1 MSKAKGEIEMTVNG
15 FMERVPNKATIEF
28 LLQHF
33 GEEDPHIIV
42 EHNGIFVHPE
52 KYGTRTVLNGDRLE
66 FLNPAFGG

>member
-1 MSKAKGEIEMTVNG
+1 MKEVIGEIEVTVNG
-15 FMERVPNKATIEF
+15 FKERVPNTATIEF
-28 LLQHF
+28 LRQHF

-52 KYGTRTVLNGDRLE
+52 KYGTTTVSNGDRLE